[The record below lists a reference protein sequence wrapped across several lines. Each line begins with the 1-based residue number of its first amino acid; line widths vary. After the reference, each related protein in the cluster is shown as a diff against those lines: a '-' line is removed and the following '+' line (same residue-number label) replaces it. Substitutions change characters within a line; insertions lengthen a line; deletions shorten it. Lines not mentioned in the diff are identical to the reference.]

1 MSKIKFIFL
10 FGILSLFSGLPL
22 MSRGIEVSSPPPLP
36 ALAGR
41 ISFENSPNDDINDVA
56 VSNNYLYAALRRYD
70 DNSKKFIGALK
81 IFDASDHAAPL
92 EIASHNVDANL
103 NALFVEGN
111 YLYAAGYSE
120 TDDKSFFY
128 IFDISSLAALAVL
141 SSTEFPADFHGA
153 NDIKVSGNYA
163 YFVGETGGFGAID
176 ISDVSAPIIK
186 GIYDPGAV
194 FYSIAVF
201 GSNVSLLGSKDV
213 YILDVSDPVVF
224 VLLYKNY
231 ICIFIGL
238 DNIFLGLKNHRIAE
252 LNYFIPPDKLGVG
265 DISGFGNYLYMT

>member
-1 MSKIKFIFL
+1 MKIFIMKFKIIFFCGIFL
-10 FGILSLFSGLPL
+10 LLSGLPL
-22 MSRGIEVSSPPPLP
+22 VSRGIEVSSPPSIP
-36 ALAGR
+36 ALSGN
-41 ISFENSPNDDINDVA
+41 ISFENSPNDDVNDIA
-56 VSNNYLYAALRRYD
+56 VSNNYLYAALRRDD

-81 IFDASDHAAPL
+81 IFDASDHAVPL

-103 NALFVEGN
+103 NALFIEGN
-111 YLYAAGYSE
+111 YQYAAGYSE
-120 TDDKSFFY
+120 ADDKSFFY
-128 IFDISSLAALAVL
+128 IFDITIPSAPTVV
-141 SSTEFPADFHGA
+141 STTELPANFHGA

-213 YILDVSDPVVF
+213 YILDISNPVMF
-224 VLLYKNY
+224 ELL
-231 ICIFIGL
+231 
-238 DNIFLGLKNHRIAE
+238 
-252 LNYFIPPDKLGVG
+252 DKH
-265 DISGFGNYLYMT
+265 